1 MSSKTVTDFSLQ
13 LAPQLFKEH
22 QFHQQYD
29 EKVPEAKYDIMS
41 YIYSPINDTEDLVN
55 VGHFIPRALMDPE
68 FTHRSPVY

>member
-1 MSSKTVTDFSLQ
+1 MGDHVFID
-13 LAPQLFKEH
+13 E
-22 QFHQQYD
+22 